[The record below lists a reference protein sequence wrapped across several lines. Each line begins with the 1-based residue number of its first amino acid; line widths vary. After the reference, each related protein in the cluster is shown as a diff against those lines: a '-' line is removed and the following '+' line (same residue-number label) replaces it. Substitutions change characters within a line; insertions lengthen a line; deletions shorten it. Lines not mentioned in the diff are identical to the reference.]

1 MTNKI
6 SAGTIARTVVLLLA
20 LVNQVLSMLGV
31 QTIPIA
37 DENVNTLIATGW
49 TIAAS
54 LAAWWKNNSFTQA
67 ALAGDAR
74 VCILCQKYPDGPPV
88 GKGTAGLFG
97 THHPGS
103 GFEFGQQPSSPL
115 FQMSQWKAGFSTL
128 FSTVRGY
135 TCAIWNYTMALW
147 GSQAIF

>member
-6 SAGTIARTVVLLLA
+6 SAGTIARSVVLLLA

-54 LAAWWKNNSFTQA
+54 LAAWWKNNSFTA
-67 ALAGDAR
+67 AAVAADSYMAR
-74 VCILCQKYPDGPPV
+74 LKQK
-88 GKGTAGLFG
+88 
-97 THHPGS
+97 
-103 GFEFGQQPSSPL
+103 Q
-115 FQMSQWKAGFSTL
+115 
-128 FSTVRGY
+128 
-135 TCAIWNYTMALW
+135 
-147 GSQAIF
+147 